1 MIAGMPALTHK
12 QQQDAVERIQELM
25 SEGMSSGQAIAL
37 VAAEIR
43 QNHQGDTVA
52 MMFDEEDDE
61 FNDNND
67 SDEEHH
73 FDDGEEEDEQ

>member
-52 MMFDEEDDE
+52 MMFDEDDDE
-61 FNDNND
+61 FND

-73 FDDGEEEDEQ
+73 FDDGEEEEEQ

>member
-43 QNHQGDTVA
+43 ENHKGGSVA
-52 MMFDEEDDE
+52 MMFDEDDDDMVNDGDDE
-61 FNDNND
+61 Y
-67 SDEEHH
+67 H
-73 FDDGEEEDEQ
+73 FDDGEEEEEQ

>member
-43 QNHQGDTVA
+43 ENHTGGNVA
-52 MMFDEEDDE
+52 MMFDDD
-61 FNDNND
+61 DMIND
-67 SDEEHH
+67 SDDEYH
-73 FDDGEEEDEQ
+73 FDDGEEEEEQ

>member
-37 VAAEIR
+37 VAADIR

-52 MMFDEEDDE
+52 MMFDEDDDE
-61 FNDNND
+61 FND

-73 FDDGEEEDEQ
+73 FDDGEEEEEQ

>member
-43 QNHQGDTVA
+43 ENHNGDNVA
-52 MMFDEEDDE
+52 MMFDEDDDDTVNESDDE
-61 FNDNND
+61 Q
-67 SDEEHH
+67 H
-73 FDDGEEEDEQ
+73 FDDGEEEEEQ

>member
-37 VAAEIR
+37 VAADIR
-43 QNHQGDTVA
+43 QNHQGDTVV
-52 MMFDEEDDE
+52 MMFDEDDDE
-61 FNDNND
+61 FND

-73 FDDGEEEDEQ
+73 FDDGEEEEEQ

>member
-43 QNHQGDTVA
+43 ENHKGDSVA
-52 MMFDEEDDE
+52 MMFDEDDDDMVNDGDDE
-61 FNDNND
+61 Y
-67 SDEEHH
+67 H
-73 FDDGEEEDEQ
+73 FDDGEEEEEQ